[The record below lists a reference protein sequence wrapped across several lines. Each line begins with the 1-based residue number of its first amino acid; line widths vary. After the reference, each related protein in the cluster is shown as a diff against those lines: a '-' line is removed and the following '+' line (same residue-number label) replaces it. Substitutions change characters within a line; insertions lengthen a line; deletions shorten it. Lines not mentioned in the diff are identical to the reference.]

1 MAKPDT
7 TKLTIRLPRWQ
18 VEFAK
23 RFAKKNGLTV
33 TEVISRYLDRL
44 QEQTPD
50 ELHPEVER
58 LIGLI
63 PENVDIDKVLEE
75 DRLEYLLRKHLK

>member
-23 RFAKKNGLTV
+23 RFAKNNGVTV
-33 TEVISRYLDRL
+33 TEVISRYLEHL
-44 QEQTPD
+44 QARTPD
-50 ELHPEVER
+50 ELHPEVQKMVGI
-58 LIGLI
+58 L
-63 PENVDIDKVLEE
+63 PNDIDM
-75 DRLEYLLRKHLK
+75 DIDAIRLEYLTKKHLK